1 VRCHPLPAPL
11 VNTPEALGAGPA
23 PAAAGAPVRWIPP
36 LRLGGAWQMAI
47 DSWLLDRA
55 VQAPSPAQ
63 GALLRLY
70 HWQRPTLSLGFHQQR
85 IPAHWRELADA
96 GAIDLVRRPSGGRAV
111 LHAGDLTYALVWPQ
125 ASLRRREAYALA
137 CNWLRQAFNELGQ
150 PLRFG
155 RQAPCRERSSCFA
168 TSTAADLVQA
178 DGSKRIGSAQLWR
191 RGCLLQHGSILL
203 SPPAALWQELFGHD
217 PPALAPLP
225 LQGPALEE
233 QLRQV
238 AARHLPMAPTALE
251 DQPLTAA
258 ELAQIAPTLGRFRP
272 EPLHRP
278 PPCPG
283 PPAPG

>member
-1 VRCHPLPAPL
+1 VAD
-11 VNTPEALGAGPA
+11 
-23 PAAAGAPVRWIPP
+23 AAAVRWIPP

-55 VQAPSPAQ
+55 VDAGSPGQ
-63 GALLRLY
+63 GASLRLY
-70 HWQRPTLSLGFHQQR
+70 RWQRPTLSLGFHQR
-85 IPAHWRELADA
+85 SIPSHWWELAAA

-125 ASLRRREAYALA
+125 VSLRRQEAYGLA
-137 CNWLRQAFNELGQ
+137 CQWLLQAFAGLGQ

-155 RQAPCRERSSCFA
+155 HQAASLQRSSCFA

-178 DGSKRIGSAQLWR
+178 DGAKRIGSAQLWR

-203 SPPAALWQELFGHD
+203 SPPAGLWRELFGHD
-217 PPALAPLP
+217 PPDLAPLP
-225 LQGPALEE
+225 LQGRALEE
-233 QLRQV
+233 RLRQ
-238 AARHLPMAPTALE
+238 AAERHLPMAAALL

-258 ELAQIAPTLGRFRP
+258 ELARIAPALGGCRP
-272 EPLHRP
+272 APPLRP
-278 PPCPG
+278 SPCPE